1 MALKDI
7 DDDPILGQSVAES
20 IRNWKAP
27 LEEDAGLAATKEQQ
41 RRKKAYKIG
50 FIALCL
56 AVTLIVSAIAITYGA
71 ANIGFLECYE
81 IIYNHLFGT
90 VSDDLKD
97 RIIFDLRMPRVVAA
111 IFIGSALAVCGVVLQ
126 SVLRNPLADPYTTGV
141 SSGASLGAVLAMI
154 AGIELVS
161 YEWNLIAMAFMF
173 SLIPLGVMVAI
184 SRFKNS
190 SPTTMIMAG
199 IGIMYIFNA
208 VTTLLMLLS
217 DPQDLAGVYRWQV
230 GTLDLIT
237 KNDLTPIII
246 VTIVG
251 LILMQLITRKLNVLS
266 TGDENAKG
274 MGLDVEKT
282 RITCLILVG
291 IVTATAVSFTGMI
304 GFVGLVVPHIVRIF
318 IGADNRFLLPA
329 SAALGSTVLVIADLI
344 GRWALAPTIL
354 QVGVI
359 MSFFG
364 GPLFLWLIIR
374 RNNSLWR

>member
-1 MALKDI
+1 
-7 DDDPILGQSVAES
+7 
-20 IRNWKAP
+20 
-27 LEEDAGLAATKEQQ
+27 
-41 RRKKAYKIG
+41 
-50 FIALCL
+50 
-56 AVTLIVSAIAITYGA
+56 
-71 ANIGFLECYE
+71 
-81 IIYNHLFGT
+81 
-90 VSDDLKD
+90 
-97 RIIFDLRMPRVVAA
+97 
-111 IFIGSALAVCGVVLQ
+111 
-126 SVLRNPLADPYTTGV
+126 
-141 SSGASLGAVLAMI
+141 MI

-354 QVGVI
+354 QVGVF

-364 GPLFLWLIIR
+364 GPLFLWL
-374 RNNSLWR
+374 